1 MPYQKTMYRSA
12 AASIGA
18 LLCAGLWIT
27 DAPADNQPI
36 NKAVV
41 VPELSWTGKDTTPPP
56 TAMLNKAVVVPEL
69 SWTGKDASPPPPPSA
84 MLNKAVVVPELTW
97 RGTNP

>member
-1 MPYQKTMYRSA
+1 MPYQKTMFRTV

-18 LLCAGLWIT
+18 LLCGGLWIT

-41 VPELSWTGKDTTPPP
+41 VPELSWTGKDAPPP
-56 TAMLNKAVVVPEL
+56 SATMLNKAVVVPEL
-69 SWTGKDASPPPPPSA
+69 SWTGTDASPPPSA
-84 MLNKAVVVPELTW
+84 IVNKAIVVPELTW
-97 RGTNP
+97 RGTNQ